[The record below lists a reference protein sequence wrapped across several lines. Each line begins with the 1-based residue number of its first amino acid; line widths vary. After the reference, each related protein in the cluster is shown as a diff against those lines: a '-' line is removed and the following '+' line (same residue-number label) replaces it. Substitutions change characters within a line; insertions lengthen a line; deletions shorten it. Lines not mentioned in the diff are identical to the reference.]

1 MCVALLPTGI
11 SFFSHLAFHSYLFLS
26 FPSLGFLG
34 SDQIDF
40 YHVTCV
46 FYIRT

>member
-1 MCVALLPTGI
+1 MCGSFAYRYFLLLI
-11 SFFSHLAFHSYLFLS
+11 LLFILFLS